1 MRDDEL
7 QVLGKSRKLS
17 KREKWTIAVCA
28 IVIIGI
34 VVALGIWG
42 HNLFA
47 NEQDVQVRKTPGEP
61 TIVPEL
67 QECVDSLLTLWL
79 DSINGMQGQVIVM
92 EVQKM

>member
-17 KREKWTIAVCA
+17 KREKWTIAVYA
-28 IVIIGI
+28 IAIIAI
-34 VVALGIWG
+34 VVALGVWG

-47 NEQDVQVRKTPGEP
+47 NEQEGQVRKTPGEP

-67 QECVDSLLTLWL
+67 QECVDSLL
-79 DSINGMQGQVIVM
+79 NK
-92 EVQKM
+92 E